1 MIDHLGDCVKAF
13 EKAWDLKL
21 NINQPIIARL
31 DGRSFHSFTR
41 GLKRPF
47 DINITEAMIST
58 TEFLVKETGA
68 KIGYT
73 QSDEI
78 TLVWEYIGE
87 EQMLFGGRHS
97 KLVSNLSSLAT
108 LKFFTEIQKRLP
120 SYAKRMPTFDARV
133 WNVPSRAD
141 AVNALLWRQR
151 DAIRNSVSAIS
162 QVHFSHKS
170 LQGQSTLDKISR
182 LEKIGIKWSDFFS
195 WFTRGTFVR
204 PVKVKTSFTYKDI
217 KSLPSK
223 HNAIK
228 NPNLQV
234 ERTTFQQFSLKNLNE
249 LENPEG
255 FIFDQEIF
263 EPNSLL

>member
-13 EKAWDLKL
+13 EKAWELKL
-21 NINQPIIARL
+21 NIDQPIIARL

-58 TEFLVKETGA
+58 TVFLVKETGA

-120 SYAKRMPTFDARV
+120 FYAKKMPTFDARV

-141 AVNALLWRQR
+141 TVNALLWRQK
-151 DAIRNSVSAIS
+151 DAMRNSVSAIS

-182 LEKIGIKWSDFFS
+182 LEKMGIKWSKIPS

-204 PVKVKTSFTYKDI
+204 PVKVRTPLTYEDI
-217 KSLPSK
+217 KSLPPK

-228 NPNLQV
+228 DPNLLV
-234 ERTTFQQFSLKNLNE
+234 ERTTFQQFCMVNLDE
-249 LENPEG
+249 LQNPEG
-255 FIFDQEIF
+255 IIFDQEIF